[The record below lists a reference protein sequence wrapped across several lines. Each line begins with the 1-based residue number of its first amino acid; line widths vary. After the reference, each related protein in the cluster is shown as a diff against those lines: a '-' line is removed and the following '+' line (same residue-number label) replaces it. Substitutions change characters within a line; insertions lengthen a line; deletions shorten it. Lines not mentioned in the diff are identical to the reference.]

1 MTLLGYCKTK
11 YNNQNKETKHLPV
24 YNFLAWC
31 SSVFLRQVRCDRLL
45 IPANV
50 DVAEL
55 TRVLHVLVDGDTQ
68 PRVLTCLWGRVSHKL
83 VVVLV
88 QTKVMATDMALKV
101 KMC

>member
-1 MTLLGYCKTK
+1 M
-11 YNNQNKETKHLPV
+11 
-24 YNFLAWC
+24 FR
-31 SSVFLRQVRCDRLL
+31 RQVRCDRLL

-101 KMC
+101 KMGLFVTLRSFSVALAINKFLCKGSLQ